1 MRTFYLNRS
10 DEGSLFMIKYI
21 KNIFIYKIYIF
32 IYNIFFMY
40 IFIYFTHIFQ
50 RFLIL
55 HNECRLSLGELCS
68 SLFLCI
74 IKMPQRNRRVNVGN
88 GVSVLVSIPLSYSQM
103 RIGKL
108 MSDFLW
114 NIKLPRNWQLGKSW
128 SQFSGIQLILKI
140 SHSISPRL
148 RQHEDGSKLLPH
160 PAIVQ

>member
-1 MRTFYLNRS
+1 
-10 DEGSLFMIKYI
+10 
-21 KNIFIYKIYIF
+21 
-32 IYNIFFMY
+32 MY

-88 GVSVLVSIPLSYSQM
+88 GVSILVSIPVSYSQM

-108 MSDFLW
+108 MQIFFGILSFQE
-114 NIKLPRNWQLGKSW
+114 IGSW
-128 SQFSGIQLILKI
+128 VKAGVSFQVYNSY
-140 SHSISPRL
+140 
-148 RQHEDGSKLLPH
+148 
-160 PAIVQ
+160 